1 MTVHDVGLN
10 VVIRQIILETVER
23 QILDAEK
30 SEFQLFMSNIDECLL
45 GQVTIRYCA
54 ISLRI
59 FSIGKVTYYFA
70 VV

>member
-1 MTVHDVGLN
+1 
-10 VVIRQIILETVER
+10 
-23 QILDAEK
+23 
-30 SEFQLFMSNIDECLL
+30 MSNIDETLL

-59 FSIGKVTYYFA
+59 FSTGKVTYYFA